1 MNFVIISN
9 DMHPNEEI
17 KRNNRIKKVIS
28 NSRAIVSKQIDFT
41 VGCIKMKNLIC
52 FVSDIKPIEEIDLGI
67 FSDFYNEMAFY
78 PIDKERILYNQK
90 YLEKLD
96 SEIQAIIENFKPRIL
111 VKCEEIIEKL
121 PKVIKSLK

>member
-1 MNFVIISN
+1 
-9 DMHPNEEI
+9 MHPNEEI
-17 KRNNRIKKVIS
+17 KRTNRIKKVIS

-52 FVSDIKPIEEIDLGI
+52 FVSDIEEIDLGV

-90 YLEKLD
+90 YLEKLE

>member
-1 MNFVIISN
+1 
-9 DMHPNEEI
+9 MHPNEEI

-78 PIDKERILYNQK
+78 PIGEEITLYNQK
-90 YLEKLD
+90 YLEKLNCD
-96 SEIQAIIENFKPRIL
+96 IQVIIENFETRIFA
-111 VKCEEIIEKL
+111 KCEEIIEKL
-121 PKVIKSLK
+121 PKLLILK